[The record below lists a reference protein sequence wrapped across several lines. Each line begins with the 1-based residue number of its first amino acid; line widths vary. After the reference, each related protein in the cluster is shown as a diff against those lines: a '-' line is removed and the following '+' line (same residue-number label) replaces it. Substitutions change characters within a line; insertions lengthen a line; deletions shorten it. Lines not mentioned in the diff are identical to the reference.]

1 MTSRWLLTG
10 GAGYIGAHVLRA
22 LHDAGHEV
30 VVLDN
35 LSTGLRRKV
44 SEGVPFVEASILDTD
59 AVTAALREHRI
70 DGVVHLAAKKAVG
83 ESVERPHYYFEQ
95 NVLGMM
101 SLLEAVQRAQVHRFV
116 LSSSAAVY
124 GSPEGDLIAEDAP
137 TLPLNPYGQTKLAQ
151 EWLLRDAADS
161 GVELS
166 WTALRYFNVAGA
178 GSDDLGD
185 TGVFNL
191 IPMALRALDE
201 HRAPQVFGDDYP
213 TPDGSCVRDY
223 IHVQDLAEAHV
234 AAVAA
239 TEQPARQQ
247 LFNVGR
253 GVGFSVFD
261 VLDAVRTAMGSDF
274 AHQVTERRPGD
285 PARLVAAVDRI
296 ERDLGW
302 TASRDLTDMVSSAW
316 SAWQAY
322 PPAAG

>member
-44 SEGVPFVEASILDTD
+44 SEGVPFIEASILDTD
-59 AVTAALREHRI
+59 AVAAALREYRI

-101 SLLEAVQRAQVHRFV
+101 SLLEAVQQAQVHRFV

-124 GSPEGDLIAEDAP
+124 GSPAGDLIAEDAP

-151 EWLLRDAADS
+151 EWLLRDASDS

-178 GSDDLGD
+178 GADDLGD

-191 IPMALRALDE
+191 IPMVLRALDQ
-201 HRAPQVFGDDYP
+201 HRAPQVFGEDYP

-223 IHVQDLAEAHV
+223 IHVQDLAAAHV
-234 AAVAA
+234 VAVGR
-239 TEQPARQQ
+239 TEQPRQQ
-247 LFNVGR
+247 DVYNVGR
-253 GVGFSVFD
+253 GVGFSVLD
-261 VLDAVRTAMGSDF
+261 VLDAVRSAMGSGF
-274 AHQVTERRPGD
+274 AHEVTERRPGD

-296 ERDLGW
+296 ERELGW
-302 TASRDLTDMVSSAW
+302 TASRDLADMVSSAW

-322 PPAAG
+322 PPTQD